1 MSGSKITTATSASE
15 TDTLL
20 RDSAVLD
27 LLSAHIAAALVDLE
41 NPQETIAAF
50 FNDVVSN
57 LESVMDGI
65 AESSMQQEQKDSL
78 IIRLS
83 ALRQGANKSI
93 LDFQAFDRV
102 EQRLRN
108 VQQSMHLIAD
118 NKQSQQPEQL
128 DLIKSTYSMEHE
140 QTLHKMMVQGI
151 DRVELLEFC
160 AKTESAPCDD
170 NVELF

>member
-41 NPQETIAAF
+41 SPQETIAAF
-50 FNDVVSN
+50 FNDVVLN
-57 LESVMDGI
+57 LESVMDGV
-65 AESSMQQEQKDSL
+65 AESSIQQDQKDSL
-78 IIRLS
+78 LVRLS

-160 AKTESAPCDD
+160 AKAETTPCDD

>member
-1 MSGSKITTATSASE
+1 MSSSNTIPATSASE

-27 LLSAHIAAALVDLE
+27 LLSAHIASALVDLE
-41 NPQETIAAF
+41 GPQQTIAAF

-57 LESVMDGI
+57 LESVVSEI
-65 AESSMQQEQKDSL
+65 ETSSMPDDQKGRMIS
-78 IIRLS
+78 RLS
-83 ALRQGANKSI
+83 ELRQGANKSI
-93 LDFQAFDRV
+93 MDFQAFDRV

-118 NKQSQQPEQL
+118 NEQSQQPELL

-160 AKTESAPCDD
+160 MKTETAPCDD